1 MVNTISKSE
10 LKAILSHEFGHFSQK
25 SMKVGSYVYH
35 VNQIIFNLLNDN
47 EKYDRII
54 QKWANVSS
62 YFWIFVFISVKI
74 IEGIKW
80 VLRLMFGVVNKS
92 YLGLSREMEFHAD
105 EVAATVTGYEP
116 LKYSLLRMSLAD
128 HSYNSILSFYENKI
142 NENIKSEN
150 IFIEQIFAMNYLA
163 KENNIEIQNNLPQ
176 VSEHE
181 LSKFNKSK
189 LVINDQWASHPSV
202 EDRIDMLEKTG
213 LLAKNIDN
221 ELANSLFCDIE
232 GTQRELTEKLFQGV
246 IYQGAVIKISFESF
260 KLEFKKEFLETTFS
274 KVYNGY
280 YDNKNPLIFD
290 LQEVRDE
297 VDTIKLA
304 DLFSEENLDMV
315 YSAIAL
321 QNDIET
327 VSQIS
332 DKTIKLK
339 TFDYDGL
346 KYKQK
351 DSKALLKQLEIE
363 LGRLNEQI
371 KFNDL
376 KIFQF
381 FNSYE
386 KERKPNTN
394 LQGLYKQF
402 FDYDKEFDSKFQLYV
417 KLSNGLDFINL
428 TTPVD
433 QIRWNFSD
441 IEDTEKKLKKEI
453 LKLMGDSNFQPE
465 INKAIRDNFEL
476 YLSKDW
482 KYFGGDTYKENNL
495 EILFAAMNDYAHL
508 LNRGYFL
515 LKKNLLDYQITLIN
529 PQIPSEMISSSDG

>member
-441 IEDTEKKLKKEI
+441 IEDTEKKLKK
-453 LKLMGDSNFQPE
+453 KYSN
-465 INKAIRDNFEL
+465 
-476 YLSKDW
+476 
-482 KYFGGDTYKENNL
+482 
-495 EILFAAMNDYAHL
+495 
-508 LNRGYFL
+508 
-515 LKKNLLDYQITLIN
+515 
-529 PQIPSEMISSSDG
+529 